1 MESESKKVKQPKKLT
16 LEQKKI
22 VSSHGLN
29 ANGWMLEKETDF
41 YFFLIINKDGKT
53 RRIIDK
59 LVRGGKKR

>member
-22 VSSHGLN
+22 VSSNGLN
-29 ANGWMLEKETDF
+29 ANDWMLEKETEF
-41 YFFLIINKDGKT
+41 CFFLINKDGKT